1 MYTEEK
7 TLNNETKAL
16 VADTTSQSNLAFAE
30 ESGLLKPT
38 LRRGSTGP
46 TVKELEQLLFHW
58 KYYFGLIDG
67 IFGVEVE
74 KAVKGYQHRVFL
86 AEDGVVGPLTWQAL
100 YSGAPVNMPILMNGS
115 SGNAVKLVQNVLKLN
130 NNCSGGVVDGSFGSI
145 TEAAVKK
152 FQTAQGLPAD
162 GIVGSKT
169 WHALSKLPH

>member
-38 LRRGSTGP
+38 LRRGSTGQA
-46 TVKELEQLLFHW
+46 VKELEQLLFHW
-58 KYYFGLIDG
+58 GYYFGLIDG
-67 IFGVEVE
+67 IFGIEVE
-74 KAVKGYQHRVFL
+74 KAVKRYQHRVFL

-115 SGNAVKLVQNVLKLN
+115 SGNAVKIVQNVLKLN
-130 NNCSGGVVDGSFGSI
+130 GYYMGFVDGFFGPM
-145 TEAAVKK
+145 TKVAVIQ
-152 FQTAQGLPAD
+152 FQTAKGLLPAD
-162 GIVGSKT
+162 GIVGPRT

>member
-1 MYTEEK
+1 MYTEE
-7 TLNNETKAL
+7 TTPNEAMDL
-16 VADTTSQSNLAFAE
+16 VADTNSQSNIAVAE
-30 ESGLLKPT
+30 ASGLNKPT
-38 LRRGSTGP
+38 LRLGSTGP
-46 TVKELEQLLFHW
+46 TVKELQQLLCHW
-58 KYYFGLIDG
+58 KYHYCSPFDG
-67 IFGVEVE
+67 IFGVVVE
-74 KAVKGYQHRVFL
+74 FAVKRYQHRVFL
-86 AEDGVVGPLTWQAL
+86 AEDGVVDSITWQAL
-100 YSGAPVNMPILMNGS
+100 YSGAPVNMPILKIGS